1 MRNLAIIKSFSALL
15 LSGSMLLSS
24 GCFYMVER
32 GQGGVAER
40 YTQPENYLT
49 PGMHPQTESWP
60 VSQESKEKQRYMF
73 RLGRCQA
80 LKQVHHQ
87 QGLTVTYPHFYQHI
101 NLLLTRSLRLHVAGY
116 YQQAND
122 AMNSVEFLLKQA
134 DKDVFTDM
142 QPVNHGS
149 LAPHPLS
156 PDKSPQ
162 LIPIRDS
169 GTTARSNDQEI
180 IL

>member
-1 MRNLAIIKSFSALL
+1 MRNLTSVLL
-15 LSGSMLLSS
+15 LSSGMLLSS
-24 GCFYMVER
+24 GCFYTVEQ

-49 PGMHPQTESWP
+49 PGVYPQTESWP
-60 VSQESKEKQRYMF
+60 NDKDSREKQRFMF

-87 QGLTVTYPHFYQHI
+87 QGMTVTYPHFYQHI

-122 AMNSVEFLLKQA
+122 AMDSIEFLLKQA
-134 DKDVFTDM
+134 DKDVITEM
-142 QPVNHGS
+142 QPVNYSAHFS
-149 LAPHPLS
+149 DTHFSDIHSSDTQPV
-156 PDKSPQ
+156 
-162 LIPIRDS
+162 LIPTRDS
-169 GTTARSNDQEI
+169 GSAARSIDQEI